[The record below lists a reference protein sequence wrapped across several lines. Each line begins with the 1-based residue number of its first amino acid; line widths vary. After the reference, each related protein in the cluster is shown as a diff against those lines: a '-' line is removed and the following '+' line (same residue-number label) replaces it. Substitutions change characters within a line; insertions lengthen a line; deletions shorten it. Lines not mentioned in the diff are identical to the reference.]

1 MEQTL
6 TLFGPIDVLLSHSNL
21 RPCKVLCQKAW
32 MALKSKTM
40 IAKERDNLD
49 NLIAIR
55 KYAIGIVKS
64 WKY

>member
-1 MEQTL
+1 MT
-6 TLFGPIDVLLSHSNL
+6 
-21 RPCKVLCQKAW
+21 
-32 MALKSKTM
+32 LKSKTM

-55 KYAIGIVKS
+55 KYATGILKT

>member
-1 MEQTL
+1 MYCFHTV
-6 TLFGPIDVLLSHSNL
+6 ISDHVRSSA
-21 RPCKVLCQKAW
+21 VLCQKAW
-32 MALKSKTM
+32 MTPKSKTM

-55 KYAIGIVKS
+55 KYATGILKT